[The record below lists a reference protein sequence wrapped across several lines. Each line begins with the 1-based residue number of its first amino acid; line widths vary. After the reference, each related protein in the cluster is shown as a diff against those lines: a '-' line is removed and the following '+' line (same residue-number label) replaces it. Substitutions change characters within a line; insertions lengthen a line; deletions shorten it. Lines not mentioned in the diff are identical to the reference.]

1 MSGLD
6 YRLYE
11 WLTEPDEQR
20 FERAF
25 KAYFLV
31 AFPAV
36 VRHLAQLSHWDA
48 GELEDLAQEA
58 LLKFFARAGP
68 GRREAA
74 QAVASALPRIRP
86 LSLGALHERQVTL
99 WTSRVAAFKEA
110 AMSFRV
116 AGPGESASDGWKAVV
131 RDLADRSLHLQAQ
144 GCRLLGDVEC
154 SLRVRGI
161 ELDEAPRADAAALRD
176 RAQRFAVQMAAC
188 TGGALAAERHCPA
201 VRAFC
206 ADVYAV
212 SEAIPRMRFPT
223 NSFLFEIA
231 ASTYFDE
238 SKKRRRQKRGGLSPV
253 VTADYLRDA
262 QQADHLEHRAVD
274 FESHVA
280 GYDEADDP
288 VTGPIAAGNLAPLA
302 VPAIDPAQRCED
314 EDLFEKFYLYL
325 REPLDDAIR
334 DYQAA
339 QALGSA
345 AAHSQRRRV
354 ASLTNKFARA
364 MSVLSHLGEGYSQ
377 EHTAERLGLSR
388 NQVKYVFESA
398 QRAYSEFAAA
408 TMRSISRSPERDS
421 HVR

>member
-11 WLTEPDEQR
+11 WLTEADERR

-25 KAYFLV
+25 GAYFLV

-36 VRHLAQLSHWDA
+36 VRHLAKLSHWDI

-58 LLKFFARAGP
+58 LLKFFARVGP
-68 GRREAA
+68 GRRAAA

-86 LSLGALHERQVTL
+86 LNLGALHERQVTL
-99 WTSRVAAFKEA
+99 WTGRVAAFREA

-116 AGPGESASDGWKAVV
+116 AGPESSSAGWKALV
-131 RDLADRSLHLQAQ
+131 RDLADRALLLQGQ
-144 GCRLLGDVEC
+144 GCQLLGDVERA
-154 SLRVRGI
+154 LRVGGI
-161 ELDEAPRADAAALRD
+161 ELDDAARPDAATLRD
-176 RAQRFAVQMAAC
+176 GARRFAVQMAAC
-188 TGGALAAERHCPA
+188 TASALAAERHCPA

-212 SEAIPRMRFPT
+212 SEAISRLRVPA

-238 SKKRRRQKRGGLSPV
+238 SKKRRRQKRVGLGPAVS
-253 VTADYLRDA
+253 ADYLRDA
-262 QQADHLEHRAVD
+262 QHADRLEESPPDFDGHLP
-274 FESHVA
+274 
-280 GYDEADDP
+280 GYDEAGDP
-288 VTGPIAAGNLAPLA
+288 VTAPLAAGNPLPLA
-302 VPAIDPAQRCED
+302 APAIDPAQRCED
-314 EDLFEKFYLYL
+314 QDLFEKFYLYL
-325 REPLDDAIR
+325 REPLDNAIR
-334 DYQAA
+334 DHQAA

-354 ASLTNKFARA
+354 AVLTNKFART
-364 MSVLSHLGEGYSQ
+364 MSVLSQLGEGYSQ

-388 NQVKYVFESA
+388 NQVKYVIESA
-398 QRAYSEFAAA
+398 QRAYGEFAAA
-408 TMRSISRSPERDS
+408 TMRSTSRSPERDS
-421 HVR
+421 YVR